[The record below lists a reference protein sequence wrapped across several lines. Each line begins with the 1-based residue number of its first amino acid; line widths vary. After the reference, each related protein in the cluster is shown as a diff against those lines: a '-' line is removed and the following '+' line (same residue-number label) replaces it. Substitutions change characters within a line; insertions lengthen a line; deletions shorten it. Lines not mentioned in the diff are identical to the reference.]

1 MQRQMRKRAKE
12 SGTDKARLPVLNM
25 PLANHHASRS
35 EPANL
40 WLSNF
45 PLTLKLLHV

>member
-1 MQRQMRKRAKE
+1 MRKRAKA
-12 SGTDKARLPVLNM
+12 SGTYKARLPVLNM
-25 PLANHHASRS
+25 PLANHRANRS

-40 WLSNF
+40 WLNNF